1 MLATYG
7 PAGQRRQVMSMSAI
21 RKALSGLDGAG
32 REAELIIERAGAHF
46 FKLKRLE
53 RPALGGQDHPS
64 PEWRVAE

>member
-1 MLATYG
+1 
-7 PAGQRRQVMSMSAI
+7 MSAI